1 MANKKAALENS
12 LQERTQLEKK
22 VADKDKKIKELIA
35 EINLL
40 QPKKTLCENK
50 KLSDHKSNVE
60 LMKNLVSGADRRN
73 VQIQEFRKKIN
84 RLEHMIRDKSNRE
97 EKLLSYATK
106 LTKKCNNKC
115 SSFNNQIKELQSSEK
130 TLRNQ
135 VSELERV
142 LGQKTL
148 ELHQRERLVKELK
161 ELIRLKNEWEVSL
174 WKCRKRDDN
183 CKLLSE
189 ESTPSLKTIEVFNL
203 LALKHM
209 EIIKLDR
216 RISGLQNIQNED
228 WKSGKEVI
236 QANKADIRE
245 LGMLIDDA
253 RINSKKQKTT
263 YFL

>member
-115 SSFNNQIKELQSSEK
+115 SSFNNQ
-130 TLRNQ
+130 
-135 VSELERV
+135 
-142 LGQKTL
+142 
-148 ELHQRERLVKELK
+148 
-161 ELIRLKNEWEVSL
+161 
-174 WKCRKRDDN
+174 
-183 CKLLSE
+183 